1 MTDSVKDLEIKI
13 KKYATSYYE
22 GNPEISD
29 EEFDKLVDELKEKD
43 PNNKLLSTVGW
54 GYELSDPL
62 TNQEEHLF
70 EIGKF
75 EDKIKKV
82 SELGLNRDEGVIS
95 VKIDGGSILCYY
107 EKGILIKALTRGN
120 GIVGY
125 SVTKKMKKIAPSS
138 LEDKTFSGLVR
149 GEIAMKNSVFNSKY
163 SSNYSSARNLAVGMI
178 KRDKLNMEEL
188 RDLSFVAYTVR
199 GTTSQKLDSKTK
211 VFEWLKKNR
220 FEVVDTFNSND
231 WTDESFRELIKSY
244 EKYPIDG
251 LVITSHKYKELD
263 DGTFIPEREVAYKTN
278 ADSVEVEVTDI
289 TWNLTRTGKLFPTVW
304 FTPVKLSGATV
315 QKATAFNAKF
325 IEEEGL
331 GIGSKILI
339 QRSGEIIPDVMEVLT
354 RKEYK
359 FPDICP
365 KCGNPLT
372 KKGVHLVC
380 ESPDCKGYAYNSLEH
395 WIQTITELKGLGSS
409 TIEDFTNSLGIDSI
423 DTFYK
428 KIDLIPNLFSKTSAT
443 RNLMNK
449 MIKLLRTPISFSKFL
464 NACNISM
471 IGRVASDEL
480 SGYKDLILFD
490 KIDDNWIEKINSIK
504 GCNITAKKN
513 LIDKIE
519 IIRRYSNYVTFE
531 ENSIQNNNNIEKGVV
546 AITGALSVPRDEFV
560 KEITQAG
567 WKFATSVSSRVNYLV
582 TDNPNSGSSKNKKAQ
597 TLGVKVV
604 SEKEFRKIM
613 NK

>member
-1 MTDSVKDLEIKI
+1 MADSIKTLEIKI

-29 EEFDKLVDELKEKD
+29 SEFDSLVDELRKKD
-43 PNNKLLSTVGW
+43 PNNKLLTTIGW

-62 TNQEEHLF
+62 TTQEEHSY

-82 SELGLNRDEGVIS
+82 SELGLKNDEGVIS

-107 EKGILIKALTRGN
+107 EKGILVRALTRGN
-120 GIVGY
+120 GIIGY
-125 SVTKKMKKIAPSS
+125 SVTKKMKKIAPSN
-138 LEDKTFSGLVR
+138 LVDKTFTGLVR
-149 GEIAMKNSVFNSKY
+149 GEIAMKTKVFNSKY
-163 SSNYSSARNLAVGMI
+163 SDDYSSARNLAVGMI
-178 KRDKLNMEEL
+178 KRDKLTLEEL

-211 VFEWLKKNR
+211 VFEWLKKNK
-220 FEVVDTFNSND
+220 FEVVDTFNTNNWSD
-231 WTDESFRELIKSY
+231 DAFRTLIKSY
-244 EKYPIDG
+244 DKYPIDG

-278 ADSVEVEVTDI
+278 ADTAEVEVTDI

-304 FTPVKLSGATV
+304 FTPVRLSGATV

-325 IEEEGL
+325 VEEEGL

-339 QRSGEIIPDVMEVLT
+339 QRSGEIIPDVMEVLI
-354 RKEYK
+354 RKKYK

-365 KCGNPLT
+365 KCGNPLS

-409 TIEDFTNSLGIDSI
+409 TIEDFTNNLAIDSI

-428 KIDLIPNLFSKTSAT
+428 KLELIPNLFSKTSAT
-443 RNLMNK
+443 RNLMNR
-449 MIKLLRTPISFSKFL
+449 MIKLLHSPISFSKFL
-464 NACNISM
+464 NACNIAM

-480 SGYKDLILFD
+480 SEYKELILYD
-490 KIDDNWIEKINSIK
+490 KIDNDWIEKINSMK

-513 LIDKIE
+513 LIDKIDT
-519 IIRRYSNYVTFE
+519 IRRYSKYVTFE
-531 ENSIQNNNNIEKGVV
+531 SDNSKGNSEKGVV
-546 AITGALSVPRDEFV
+546 AITGALSVPRNDFV

-567 WKFATSVSSRVNYLV
+567 WKFATSISNKVNYLV

-597 TLGVKVV
+597 LLGVKVI
-604 SEKEFRKIM
+604 SEKEFRQIM